1 VIRASV
7 FGLAVLFW
15 AAPALAAAGFAY
27 NERCYPT
34 KLEAAQAMCRLG
46 FPTLDQGNLSA
57 DSRAVN
63 FLRNSGDLAGSYW
76 ARGAGVTVLSAETFS
91 FNGAGSLIDQSVA
104 SQVGSS
110 LTFCA
115 TLSGTEN
122 GLVSLVIVD
131 LTTGFASTNNLV
143 SLTSAEMRH
152 CVTRVTTSE
161 SVVVRL
167 EGTGDPITVQAKNLQ
182 VNPGSVGAPYVA
194 TGNTAQTV
202 PISPTFDSWQR
213 FTWCTGASSGE
224 QLELSWSRPP
234 ATTEVVNTT
243 LRVDFPACDTEQIE
257 DGVEFYSIAGLGVL
271 LFFSLMH
278 GFSVGR
284 VMV

>member
-7 FGLAVLFW
+7 FGLALLFW
-15 AAPALAAAGFAY
+15 AAPSLAAPGFAY
-27 NERCYPT
+27 NERCYAT

-46 FPTLDQGNLSA
+46 FPMLDQGNLSA

-63 FLRNSGDLAGSYW
+63 HLLNSDDLS
-76 ARGAGVTVLSAETFS
+76 GAHWFRSADVTVLSAQSFT
-91 FNGAGSLIDQSVA
+91 FNGAGALIDQQVP
-104 SQVGSS
+104 SQVGSN

-115 TLSGTEN
+115 TLSGTQN
-122 GLVSLVIVD
+122 AVVTLMIID
-131 LTTGFASTNNLV
+131 LITAFPSTSTSV
-143 SLTSAEMRH
+143 TLTSAETRH
-152 CVTRVTTSE
+152 CVTRLTTSDN
-161 SVVVRL
+161 VVVRL
-167 EGTGDPITVQAKNLQ
+167 RGTAGPTTVQAKNLQ
-182 VNPGSVGAPYVA
+182 LNPGPSGVPYVA

-202 PISPTFDSWQR
+202 AISPTADSWQR
-213 FTWCTGASSGE
+213 VTWCTGASSGE
-224 QLELSWSRPP
+224 QLQLSWSRPP

-243 LRVDFPACDTEQIE
+243 LRVDFPACDTEHIE
-257 DGVEFYSIAGLGVL
+257 DGLEFYSIAGLGVL